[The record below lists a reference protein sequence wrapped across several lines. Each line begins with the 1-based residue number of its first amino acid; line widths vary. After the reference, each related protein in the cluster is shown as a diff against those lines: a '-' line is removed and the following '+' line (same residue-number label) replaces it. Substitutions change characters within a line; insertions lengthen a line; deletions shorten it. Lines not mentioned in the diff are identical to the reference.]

1 MKEATN
7 EFRITGVLK
16 TKELREQT
24 TRTGKEAIM
33 GHLVVEVNEGG
44 RVHNHR
50 IELFAN
56 KTKQD
61 GSENGLY
68 NSYKTIMSD
77 YKSKDQF
84 ADDAD
89 VISVN
94 GNIAY
99 NVYKGRNG
107 LGENV
112 RLRGLFA
119 NRVAKDSVQE
129 SQANLTLVIDGYTP
143 VMKNDQPT
151 DFVNVKAFT
160 SGYNNSGIKI
170 MDLKAPV
177 NSKIEQ
183 SVPAGTTIDTTIK
196 INNYIVTKKVE
207 KPSENVL
214 FGEMKSVVETNS
226 YERNLMITGIS
237 LPGEQ
242 YTPDDINAMKESIK
256 KQITDA
262 QARENTATSN
272 VATQTMSA
280 EAVNNALPF

>member
-1 MKEATN
+1 MKEANN
-7 EFRITGVLK
+7 EFSITGVLK

-68 NSYKTIMSD
+68 TSYKTIMND

-89 VISVN
+89 VVTVN

-107 LGENV
+107 LGENT

-129 SQANLTLVIDGYTP
+129 SQANLTFVVDGYTP
-143 VMKNDQPT
+143 EMKNDQPT
-151 DFVNVKAFT
+151 GFVNVKAFT
-160 SGYNNSGIKI
+160 VGYNNTGIKL
-170 MDLKAPV
+170 MNLKAPA
-177 NSKIEQ
+177 NSKIEET
-183 SVPAGTTIDTTIK
+183 VPVGTTIDTTIQ
-196 INNYIVTKKVE
+196 INNYIVTKKAE
-207 KPSENVL
+207 KPAENVL
-214 FGEMKSVVETNS
+214 FGEMKSVVETKS
-226 YERNLMITGIS
+226 YERNLMLTAMS

-242 YTPDDINAMKESIK
+242 YTPEDLEAMKDSVK
-256 KQITDA
+256 KQISDA
-262 QARENTATSN
+262 QARETTTANASAPTP
-272 VATQTMSA
+272 SA
-280 EAVNNALPF
+280 EVVNNALPF